1 MKNKKQED
9 DTYLARWLAGTLSE
23 VELKKLQQSDEFPAL
38 QQMKTDLEWLKLP
51 EYDVEQELGTLLNKV
66 EQIATQNRPPTATAA
81 PIEKTARIRRF
92 PLWGWAV
99 AASIALVIATVF
111 LLRDTS
117 VQYSTGIG
125 EQLVVNLPDGST
137 VQMNAMSKLTYQKT
151 DGQRQ
156 VALNGE
162 AFFEVQSGI
171 PFIVKS
177 PVGSVEVLG
186 TSFNVLDRTEEI
198 IVRCYSGRVQV
209 KDAVNNM
216 AVLSKGQA
224 VKTESKVLL
233 SSYEVAAAAA
243 PTWTKG
249 VFEFK
254 NVRRIEAI
262 EEFKRQY
269 PIQVKMDDTNKMEEI
284 GTYSFPKNDLETA
297 VQMVFGAGVKV
308 ENGVI
313 DLRK

>member
-23 VELKKLQQSDEFPAL
+23 SELKELQQSDEFPAL
-38 QQMKTDLEWLKLP
+38 QQMKADLEHLELP

-66 EQIATQNRPPTATAA
+66 EQIATNSTSPTATE
-81 PIEKTARIRRF
+81 PIEQIARIKRF

-117 VQYSTGIG
+117 IQYSTGIG

-137 VQMNAMSKLTYQKT
+137 VHMNAMSSLTYQKT
-151 DGQRQ
+151 NDQRQ
-156 VALNGE
+156 VELNGE
-162 AFFEVQSGI
+162 AFFEVESGI
-171 PFIVKS
+171 PFLIKS

-186 TSFNVLDRTEEI
+186 TSFNVWDRTEELN
-198 IVRCYSGRVQV
+198 VRCYSGRVQV
-209 KDAVNNM
+209 EDAANNRTI
-216 AVLSKGQA
+216 LTKGKA
-224 VKTESKVLL
+224 VKTDNKKLQP
-233 SSYEVAAAAA
+233 SYEVTTATT

-269 PIQVKMDDTNKMEEI
+269 PIQVKMNNTTKIEEI

-297 VQMVFGAGVKV
+297 VEMVFGAGVKV

-313 DLRK
+313 DLRD